1 MKVPWFFSASLS
13 LSSVM
18 ILCMGNMLSV
28 LIILQVLLGVQFLL

>member
-18 ILCMGNMLSV
+18 ILGMGNMLSV